1 LRVMVRRT
9 VAFAAFPFTSRGG
22 TADTNGTQPLSA
34 YFIGLLGFLSGLMYD
49 EAFGRVRR
57 VGTGMFSAKPGE
69 EAVNARAED
78 RSLADALRGKGASL
92 AAGLVLK
99 DGIGTRVSLE
109 SEFTLLIP
117 S

>member
-1 LRVMVRRT
+1 MVTLT
-9 VAFAAFPFTSRGG
+9 VAFDAFPFTSRGG
-22 TADTNGTQPLSA
+22 TADTNGSQPLSA

-78 RSLADALRGKGASL
+78 RSLADALRARAPPWRQVSSSNTAS
-92 AAGLVLK
+92 GPES
-99 DGIGTRVSLE
+99 VSKA
-109 SEFTLLIP
+109 S
-117 S
+117 SRC